1 MNALL
6 NMPLPW
12 KIRDKHGLP
21 ELQMRLKRALTESE
35 KAKDPMLSKT
45 LDEAYDHLVHR
56 SGTA

>member
-6 NMPLPW
+6 NMHFPW

-35 KAKDPMLSKT
+35 KANNPMLQKT
-45 LDEAYDHLVHR
+45 LDEAYDHLVYQQEKR
-56 SGTA
+56 